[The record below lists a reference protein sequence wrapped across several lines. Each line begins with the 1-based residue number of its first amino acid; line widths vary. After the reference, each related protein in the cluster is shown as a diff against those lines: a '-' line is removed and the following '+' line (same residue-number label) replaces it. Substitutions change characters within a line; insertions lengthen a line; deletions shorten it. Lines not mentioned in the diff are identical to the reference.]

1 MVLVPSI
8 VTSVLPWIMPRRTLA
23 LPLLEQPFSRRYFPL
38 SPVDPVSP
46 AYRAWVHRSYH
57 SREKTSSASISAVST
72 PRPRTRPS
80 KRAIAL
86 GRVWEAAAIEPTA
99 PSISLLWSLTRR
111 RRAVSR
117 LSSCLR
123 DAIRRLGPV
132 CGLRAEEPTD
142 IAAAARGADDACW
155 KAAASP
161 LRRLL
166 SK

>member
-8 VTSVLPWIMPRRTLA
+8 VTSALPGIMPRRTLA

-57 SREKTSSASISAVST
+57 SRDKTSSASISAVST

-99 PSISLLWSLTRR
+99 PSIFLALVTDATQASRVAHELLFARR
-111 RRAVSR
+111 DPPPR
-117 LSSCLR
+117 
-123 DAIRRLGPV
+123 PV
-132 CGLRAEEPTD
+132 CGLRAEKPTD